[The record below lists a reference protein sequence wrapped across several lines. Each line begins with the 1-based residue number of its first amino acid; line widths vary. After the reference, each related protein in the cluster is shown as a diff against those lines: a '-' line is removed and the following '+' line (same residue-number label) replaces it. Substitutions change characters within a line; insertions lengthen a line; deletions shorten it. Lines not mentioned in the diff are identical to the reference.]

1 MPFEKGHNKATGRPK
16 GSSNFIT
23 SEVREALA
31 KLFNDNYDQMQRD
44 MDQLEPHQRLKVML
58 ELAQYNAAKLRSIE
72 VNDLQQPTQPI
83 MEITIK
89 GK

>member
-31 KLFNDNYDQMQRD
+31 KLFNDNY
-44 MDQLEPHQRLKVML
+44 DQLEPHQRLKVML